1 MSIRGMLA
9 GSIGLAAIAL
19 PVHAADVTADRLLN
33 APDKEPDNWLMVHH
47 DYNNSRHSPLTM
59 VNRDNAKDLKLEI
72 HVLDRRPCHRRNAAR
87 QGGSRP
93 RWSKTASCT
102 WPTPGPGS

>member
-33 APDKEPDNWLMVHH
+33 PD
-47 DYNNSRHSPLTM
+47 
-59 VNRDNAKDLKLEI
+59 
-72 HVLDRRPCHRRNAAR
+72 
-87 QGGSRP
+87 
-93 RWSKTASCT
+93 
-102 WPTPGPGS
+102 